1 MVSFSA
7 VHDVLARFRIGRPV
21 LIVDE
26 ERENEGDVAVAAEHV
41 TPEIIAFMATFARGL
56 ICMPMTGERLDE
68 LDVPLMVESSA
79 GIEST
84 AFTVSVDAR
93 RGTTTGISAYDR
105 AATVRALIDPF
116 TRPSDLVRPGHLF
129 PLRAAAGGVL
139 RRQGHTEAAVD
150 LARLAGLY
158 PAATICEVMNDDGT
172 MAAAD
177 QLTTFARRHDL
188 LTIRLSDIVE
198 YRLQTEGAIPV
209 TANGSLVTPITIAS
223 VPSFR

>member
-1 MVSFSA
+1 MVSFGA
-7 VHDVLARFRIGRPV
+7 VHDVLASFRIGSPV

-41 TPEIIAFMATFARGL
+41 TPAVITFMATFARGL
-56 ICMPMTGERLDE
+56 VCMPMTGERLDE
-68 LDVPLMVESSA
+68 LEIPLMVEGSV

-93 RGTTTGISAYDR
+93 AGTTTGISAYDR
-105 AATVRALIDPF
+105 AATVRTLIDPF

-129 PLRAAAGGVL
+129 PLRGAQGGVL
-139 RRQGHTEAAVD
+139 RRQGHTEAAID

-177 QLTTFARRHDL
+177 QLTAFARRHSL
-188 LTIRLSDIVE
+188 LTIRLSDIVD
-198 YRLQTEGAIPV
+198 YRLQTEGAV
-209 TANGSLVTPITIAS
+209 ALTARLVA
-223 VPSFR
+223 R